1 MLPGMDISNL
11 FHTTSPDLPTYKR
24 ISSSIEHAV
33 ARGELPIGTRLP
45 SERILARQLGKSR
58 TTVVA
63 AYDDLQMKGIIQR
76 YVGRGSFIAGG
87 IGASDAPFAWSGKVA
102 RSAMTMTSSANV
114 LELGVPAID
123 VFPHDKL
130 GFAIDEILRRSRRA
144 ALTPP
149 PVEGEVRLR
158 EAIADFANCEPD
170 EVLVTSGVQQSLD
183 LIGRYLIDPK
193 DAVIVEQPGHTGAFH
208 AFRSSRAQVIGWNA
222 PAWNISE
229 LQHLIV
235 RHRPKLIYTNPTF
248 HNPTGATMSIDARRA
263 LLATAS
269 VLAVPIVEDDTY
281 SQLHWNRQAPPPLR
295 ELDHNGI
302 VIRVGSFSMIL
313 TPGIRLGYIIAPR
326 QIMRDLAVLKKASS
340 GSGDAITQRAVGEML
355 RNGVVE
361 DHLAVLRREHKQHYD
376 VFARSL
382 NGTAIKHTPPAGGM
396 YAWLRLP
403 GEVTQTTQRGVTP
416 GARFYP
422 APTSSSHV
430 RVCFAALGGHYENGL
445 KTAAA

>member
-1 MLPGMDISNL
+1 MDLINL
-11 FHTTSPDLPTYKR
+11 FQTTSPDLPTYKR
-24 ISSSIEHAV
+24 ISSGIERAV

-63 AYDDLQMKGIIQR
+63 AYDDLQMKGIIRR

-87 IGASDAPFAWSGKVA
+87 IGAPTEPFAWSGKVA
-102 RSAMTMTSSANV
+102 RSAMTMTAGASLSEFAA
-114 LELGVPAID
+114 PAIRF
-123 VFPHDKL
+123 FPHDKL
-130 GFAIDEILRRSRRA
+130 GFAIDEILRRNRRA
-144 ALTPP
+144 ALTPA
-149 PVEGEVRLR
+149 PVEGETRLR
-158 EAIADFANCEPD
+158 ESIADFAGCEPD

-193 DAVIVEQPGHTGAFH
+193 DAVLVEQPGHTGAFH

-222 PAWNISE
+222 PAWNIGE

-235 RHRPKLIYTNPTF
+235 RYRPKLIYTNPTF
-248 HNPTGATMSIDARRA
+248 HNPTGATMSIDTRRE

-269 VLAVPIVEDDTY
+269 VLAVPVIEDDTY
-281 SQLHWNRQAPPPLR
+281 SQLHWNRQPPPSLR
-295 ELDHNGI
+295 ELDKNGI

-326 QIMRDLAVLKKASS
+326 QIMRDLALLKKASS
-340 GSGDAITQRAVGEML
+340 GAGDAITQRAVGELL

-376 VFARSL
+376 AFARSL
-382 NGTAIKHTPPAGGM
+382 HGAAVRHTPPAGGI
-396 YAWLRLP
+396 YAWLELP
-403 GEVTQTTQRGVTP
+403 GEIKQPLQQGITP

-422 APTSSSHV
+422 APTSTSHV
-430 RVCFAALGGHYENGL
+430 RVCFAALGGHYANGL
-445 KTAAA
+445 ETAAA